1 MIRAALI
8 LLAAGRLLAQP
19 AFYSEDYLATW
30 RPEYQRPLEED
41 YRQVVMPR
49 LTPVERARLNE
60 VQIEFPLFGKTT
72 DAFEFY
78 SLPSARPP
86 RIVLPVSSLRF
97 FGDVCLAEEWSL
109 QQGRREDLDP
119 VMGYISRTK
128 FGRAPR
134 RNGKTLS
141 LREAVG
147 VPANAGDNPRIAD
160 RSGKCVSSGLL
171 FILLHE
177 MGHIEARERR
187 LPSQQE
193 EMAADGFALE
203 IFRRLG
209 TPPTGAVLFF
219 SAYSYAAPNRWDFPS
234 EQEYLKSLEQSTHPV
249 TSERLRAVSRELADH
264 AIDYKDPSPQRG
276 QELARYASAEIR
288 KIADFLDDPAV
299 QRAMR
304 NAYP

>member
-30 RPEYQRPLEED
+30 KPEYQRPLEED

-49 LTPVERARLNE
+49 LTPAERARLGE
-60 VQIEFPLFGKTT
+60 AQIEFPLFGKTT

-78 SLPSARPP
+78 SLPAARPP

-97 FGDVCLAEEWSL
+97 FGDVCLTEEWSM
-109 QQGRREDLDP
+109 QQGRREPDP

-128 FGRAPR
+128 YGRAPR

-147 VPANAGDNPRIAD
+147 VPATAGDNPKIAEL
-160 RSGKCVSSGLL
+160 SSKCVSSGLL

-219 SAYSYAAPNRWDFPS
+219 SAYSYAASNRWDFPS
-234 EQEYLKSLEQSTHPV
+234 EQEYLKSLQQSTHPV
-249 TSERLRAVSRELADH
+249 TSERLRAISRELADH
-264 AIDYKDPSPQRG
+264 AIDFKDPNPQRG

-288 KIADFLDDPAV
+288 KVADFLDNPAV

-304 NAYP
+304 DGYQ